1 MVAVVG
7 AKDRATNKVNARVI
21 ESTDKATLQDFVAEN
36 AEPDAVVYTDDAA
49 AYEGIPNPRKH

>member
-1 MVAVVG
+1 MTAVVG

-21 ESTDKATLQDFVAEN
+21 KDTDKDTLQDFVAKN

-49 AYEGIPNPRKH
+49 AYEGIPQPA